1 MEIDNRN
8 QQAQLPYEK
17 LALLGIDR
25 EKADRLPQEFRQK
38 LVDGEVTPLMQVSI
52 TARNGNVITLP
63 LKLQMAL
70 DQTGQ
75 AVLIAY
81 PVRKALD
88 EEKAHELRL
97 TTNEVERLRKGD
109 VLQKAIDTNG
119 EKSQQ
124 YLQLDPETKSI
135 IHKRVTD
142 IKVEQ
147 RIKDMEKVNDIE
159 LGTQQKQQVRD
170 GKPAELNVGGE
181 KVTVGIDLKEPQGFR
196 VVKGDMKEWERQQ
209 KLRYDE
215 LHPEY
220 IGLVQ
225 TDKNVWEYKQVV
237 DRQSTERAINLD
249 PDRKHDRNSGMK
261 M

>member
-8 QQAQLPYEK
+8 QQTQLPYEK

-70 DQTGQ
+70 DRTGQ

-88 EEKAHELRL
+88 EEKVRELRL
-97 TTNEVERLRKGD
+97 TTNEAERLRKGN
-109 VLQKAIDTNG
+109 VLQKTIDING
-119 EKSQQ
+119 EKTQH

-135 IHKRVTD
+135 IQRKVND

-225 TDKNVWEYKQVV
+225 TDKNAWEYKQVV
-237 DRQSTERAINLD
+237 DRHSTERAINLD
-249 PDRKHDRNSGMK
+249 PDRKRDRNSGMK

>member
-8 QQAQLPYEK
+8 QPNQLPYGK

-70 DQTGQ
+70 DKTGQ

-81 PVRKALD
+81 PVRKVLD
-88 EEKAHELRL
+88 EEKVRELKL
-97 TTNEVERLRKGD
+97 TTNETERLRKGD
-109 VLQKAIDTNG
+109 VLQKAVDING
-119 EKSQQ
+119 EKTQH

-135 IHKRVTD
+135 IQRKVND

-225 TDKNVWEYKQVV
+225 TDKNAWEYKQVV
-237 DRQSTERAINLD
+237 DRHSTERAINLD
-249 PDRKHDRNSGMK
+249 PDRKRDRNSGMK